1 MDDTIEPSVT
11 KTPTAL
17 GDYTV
22 LRPFSEGGHGRFFL
36 ATPPSR
42 LGLTD
47 PVVIKMVAG
56 AQESGFRRFTRELK
70 LFARVSSSHLVRL
83 YDAGQHEDVFFYS
96 MEWCQGGTLAE
107 PTNELSRLAKRR
119 AIADAAR
126 AVHDLHE
133 AGIAH
138 RDLRPGNILL
148 RGDGSACLGDLGLAQ
163 FGSGSVTS
171 MAPMASI
178 GFVDPRLI
186 TGDSASRASDIY
198 SLGAILHWS
207 LTGKH
212 IHPGVEG
219 VDPMMAVRSVLR
231 QPPHVE
237 RDLLSEGEADLI
249 LACTAAQPEQRPAT
263 ALEVA
268 ALIDSLATATAD
280 EQPTAAA
287 NDSAKKHDNDKGH

>member
-1 MDDTIEPSVT
+1 MDHTSESPASA
-11 KTPTAL
+11 TPTAF
-17 GDYTV
+17 GDYVV
-22 LRPFSEGGHGRFFL
+22 LRPFSEGGHGRFYL
-36 ATPPSR
+36 AAPPPR
-42 LGLTD
+42 LGLTG
-47 PVVIKMVAG
+47 PVVIKVVPG
-56 AQESGFRRFTRELK
+56 GQESGFRRFTRELK
-70 LFARVSSSHLVRL
+70 LFARVNSPHLVKL

-96 MEWCQGGTLAE
+96 MEWCEGGTLAE
-107 PTNELSRLAKRR
+107 PTDELTRAAKLR
-119 AIADAAR
+119 AVADAAR

-148 RGDGSACLGDLGLAQ
+148 RSGGQACLGDLGLAQ
-163 FGSGSVTS
+163 LGSGSVTS

-186 TGDSASRASDIY
+186 TGHNASRASDIY
-198 SLGAILHWS
+198 SLGAILHWT

-237 RDLLSEGEADLI
+237 RNLLSIDEAELI

-268 ALIDSLATATAD
+268 ALIDSLAEQADADAT
-280 EQPTAAA
+280 PAA
-287 NDSAKKHDNDKGH
+287 NTDKGH